1 MTYLLI
7 AVAVVIMVG
16 GLWVTISLAGNSDK
30 DYDDA
35 TKGNLSRLTYI
46 YIALVVFL
54 AAGLGLYIWKF
65 V

>member
-7 AVAVVIMVG
+7 AVAIIILAG
-16 GLWVTISLAGNSDK
+16 GLFVTISLASNSDQN
-30 DYDDA
+30 YDNA